1 MTGRALLACLL
12 AAGAAGCTAGWS
24 GPSAWGESRA
34 ARSAMIDADAAAR
47 NGKIRDAYARYE
59 LIVKQ
64 YPKDPVAP
72 EALHR
77 MAMLRLEV
85 GSPIRDRRQAAA
97 ILRRLQSEYPN
108 TLWGREARAWRGLL
122 GEIDRC
128 TVEATKRGANAEKLQ
143 KTLDSIRDS
152 DLELET
158 HP

>member
-1 MTGRALLACLL
+1 MTGRAVFSLL
-12 AAGAAGCTAGWS
+12 AALVVAGCTTGWR
-24 GPSAWGESRA
+24 GPASGESRA
-34 ARSAMIDADAAAR
+34 ARSAMTDADAAAMS
-47 NGKIRDAYARYE
+47 GKVRDANARYE

-64 YPKDPVAP
+64 YPNDPIAA

-85 GSPIRDRRQAAA
+85 RSPIRDRRQAAA
-97 ILRRLQSEYPN
+97 ILRRLQSDYPT
-108 TLWGREARAWRGLL
+108 TLWAREARAWRGLL

>member
-1 MTGRALLACLL
+1 MT
-12 AAGAAGCTAGWS
+12 
-24 GPSAWGESRA
+24 
-34 ARSAMIDADAAAR
+34 DADATAMS
-47 NGKIRDAYARYE
+47 GKVRDANARYE

-64 YPKDPVAP
+64 YPKDPIAA

-85 GSPIRDRRQAAA
+85 GSPIRDRRAAA
-97 ILRRLQSEYPN
+97 TLLRRLQSEYPN

-128 TVEATKRGANAEKLQ
+128 TTEATKRGADAQKLQ